1 MTIGE
6 RIYYKRME
14 LGMTMEELASK
25 TGVQKSAVN
34 KWEKGYVS
42 NIKSGTIAKIA
53 HAFDVSP
60 VWLLGLEDDQQKQDE
75 EEQRLLSMFRSMN
88 DAGREYLLQTA
99 EIAAQAQIYKK
110 GSSVSD
116 DVI

>member
-42 NIKSGTIAKIA
+42 NIKSGTLAKIA

-60 VWLLGLEDDQQKQDE
+60 VWLLGLEKNVAI
-75 EEQRLLSMFRSMN
+75 RS
-88 DAGREYLLQTA
+88 EK
-99 EIAAQAQIYKK
+99 I
-110 GSSVSD
+110 
-116 DVI
+116 

>member
-6 RIYYKRME
+6 RIYYKRTE

-75 EEQRLLSMFRSMN
+75 EEQRLLSLFRMMN
-88 DAGREYLLQTA
+88 DEGRAYLLKTA
-99 EIAAQAQIYKK
+99 EMAARTYLKK
-110 GSSVSD
+110 DTDIPREVG
-116 DVI
+116 